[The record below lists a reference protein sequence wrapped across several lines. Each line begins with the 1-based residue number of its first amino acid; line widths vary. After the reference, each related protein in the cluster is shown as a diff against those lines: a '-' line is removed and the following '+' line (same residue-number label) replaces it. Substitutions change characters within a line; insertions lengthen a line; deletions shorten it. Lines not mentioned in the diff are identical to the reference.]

1 MGDWATEP
9 WSVPSSCLDP
19 RGRAEAGWGGPGL
32 GQAGSGGPREAS
44 GGWGAATE
52 RPPGRKLERSGRD
65 PRWPGW
71 GGGRQRGPA
80 QTLGEP
86 RPRLLPALTR
96 GLRALPLLA
105 IRLSP
110 GGLGPASL
118 RDVPQGPVCRGRS
131 GPAHPESDRAVGGSG
146 AADWP
151 PGGLAVQR
159 PGCVGPTP
167 TRCQPRNLSGGQ
179 IWGRDPHLLESV
191 RPLPAA
197 CPGAKRSQ
205 GALGV
210 RPLGTPS
217 SSCTTEGLLPSD
229 AVKLS
234 MDHFYKQIASGENR
248 RPPPRPRSPP
258 VQYIQLPGWPVEE
271 DSRI

>member
-1 MGDWATEP
+1 MGGA
-9 WSVPSSCLDP
+9 SAALS
-19 RGRAEAGWGGPGL
+19 RGSASPG
-32 GQAGSGGPREAS
+32 
-44 GGWGAATE
+44 
-52 RPPGRKLERSGRD
+52 
-65 PRWPGW
+65 
-71 GGGRQRGPA
+71 
-80 QTLGEP
+80 
-86 RPRLLPALTR
+86 PRLLPALTR

-110 GGLGPASL
+110 GASSGHAPSGGLGPASV
-118 RDVPQGPVCRGRS
+118 RDVPQGPVRRGRS

-146 AADWP
+146 AADWH

-179 IWGRDPHLLESV
+179 IRGRDPHLLESV

-234 MDHFYKQIASGENR
+234 MDHFYRQIASGENR
-248 RPPPRPRSPP
+248 RPPKGRGARQYGTSSSLDGQWRKTVVADVHSRSQPASSARLHASPHLTALTWRLPVGGLVFPTVVNPP
-258 VQYIQLPGWPVEE
+258 
-271 DSRI
+271 DSRDCLHSVSPQPAPRLA